1 MRKKQKSDIRLYVD
15 SDYKSYLKLVAEQQE
30 DSLNGLILELLNKKY
45 PFNKK
50 AQKLLKSKVS
60 SDVKNPEVAVKC
72 QDDAGCNILSADDE
86 QVSLE
91 TLSPTSSTPVDDVPI
106 ERVETQQAEAPQVS
120 PSVDE
125 LLSRGGDY
133 TKAEKKILKR
143 RITEINQII
152 DTAKDTG
159 NHLPK
164 DEFQKLCA
172 EKQKLK
178 LIVYPNNP
186 K

>member
-1 MRKKQKSDIRLYVD
+1 MAYKEKKKEVRVFLSSDEHEHLKGIAQEQKISMSELFRLT
-15 SDYKSYLKLVAEQQE
+15 
-30 DSLNGLILELLNKKY
+30 GLKKY
-45 PFNKK
+45 KIS
-50 AQKLLKSKVS
+50 KSK
-60 SDVKNPEVAVKC
+60 KPEVANEC

-86 QVSLE
+86 QASLE

-106 ERVETQQAEAPQVS
+106 ERVETQQAEVEQVS

-125 LLSRGGDY
+125 LLSRGGQY
-133 TKAEKKILKR
+133 SEAERLILKY
-143 RITEINQII
+143 RITEINRII
-152 DTAKDTG
+152 GTARDTG

-172 EKQKLK
+172 EKDKLK

-186 K
+186 M